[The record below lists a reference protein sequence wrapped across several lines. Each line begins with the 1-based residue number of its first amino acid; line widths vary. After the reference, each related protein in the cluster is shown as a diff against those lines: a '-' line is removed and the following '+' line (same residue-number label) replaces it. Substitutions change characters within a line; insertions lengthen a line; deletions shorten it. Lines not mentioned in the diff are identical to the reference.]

1 MTSKEIRK
9 IFLNYFSSKGHNIVP
24 SSSLVP
30 DKDPTLLF
38 VNAGMVQFKNT
49 FLGIEQRPYS
59 TATSCQK
66 CVRAGGKHND
76 LENVGKT
83 LRHHTFFEM
92 LGNFS
97 FGNYFKK
104 EAIAYAWEF
113 LKDVLELDEN
123 RMWITIYEKDEDAA
137 NIWKETGVREDRIV
151 RLGEK
156 DNFWSMGD
164 EGPCG
169 PCSEILYDMG
179 EGTGCGKP
187 SCKPGCDCDRYL
199 EIWNLVFM
207 EFDRSKDGAMTK
219 LPRPS
224 IDTGMGLE
232 RICSI
237 LQGKTGNYETDL
249 FQPVLGKIGDI
260 AGHTYGNDKN
270 TDIAMRVIADHVRG
284 ATFIINDG
292 VLPSKEGR
300 GYVLRRIIRR
310 ALRYGKRIGI
320 EKEFLYKVSAS
331 VVDIMEDVYP
341 EIKSN
346 HPYIVRVL
354 KGEEERFIET
364 LSIGLKIYEEIA
376 DEIKSKGK
384 YTLPGD
390 LVYKLYDT
398 HGFPLDI
405 TREMAEEDG
414 LSVDMKGFTEAL
426 EEQKQRSKSSSKI
439 KGEILDEGYAAI
451 LKADTKNIFVGY
463 EDLEAKST
471 ILKIVKGQ
479 GIVESLDKGEEG
491 RLFFDITPFY
501 ARSGGQV
508 EDGGIIET
516 PAGKAKV
523 INVEKI
529 KEDLFSHRV
538 TVEEGTLRT
547 GDKALS
553 SVDRKRR
560 KSVARNHTATHLL
573 QYALRQILG
582 THVKQ
587 SGSLVTQ
594 DRLRFDFT
602 HFQPISD
609 EEIAEVENIANKKI
623 MECIEVITDIKTR
636 DDAIREGATAL
647 FEEKYGETVRVVKI
661 DDFSKELCGGTHVKN
676 TGEIGSFSIISEGSL
691 ASGVRRIEAVTGEG
705 AVKLNR
711 ERKHIINSIAA
722 VSNIETSKVLER
734 VEAIIEDL
742 RNKEKEIENL
752 KNEII
757 TYRIDNALKKAIEKD
772 GVKIVSIFVENTKA
786 DDLRKMTDI
795 IRSKTKNCIALVGT
809 KDETKGMF
817 VVAVSK
823 EIQNSYNAGRIV
835 KKISEKYKGRGGGS
849 PQIAQG
855 GVPSE
860 VLTEAIKDIEIILNS
875 HL

>member
-9 IFLNYFSSKGHNIVP
+9 KFLDYFSSNGHTVVP

-49 FLGIEQRPYS
+49 FLGIEKRPYS
-59 TATSCQK
+59 TATTCQK

-97 FGNYFKK
+97 FGDYFKK

-113 LKDVLELDEN
+113 LKDVVRLDEN
-123 RMWITIYEKDEDAA
+123 RMWITVYEKDEDAEKL
-137 NIWKETGVREDRIV
+137 WKDIGVREDRIV

-169 PCSEILYDMG
+169 PCSEIIYDLG
-179 EGTGCGKP
+179 EGIGCGQP
-187 SCKPGCDCDRYL
+187 SCKVGCDCDRYL

-207 EFDRSKDGAMTK
+207 EFDRAKDGSLKK

-237 LQGKTGNYETDL
+237 LQGKIGNYETDL
-249 FQPVLGKIGDI
+249 FSPILAAIGDI
-260 AGHTYGNDKN
+260 AGCTYGNDAK
-270 TDIAMRVIADHVRG
+270 TDIAMRVIADHIRG

-292 VLPSKEGR
+292 VLPSKDGR

-310 ALRYGKRIGI
+310 ALRYGKKIGI
-320 EKEFLYKVSAS
+320 EKEYLYKLSS
-331 VVDIMEDVYP
+331 VIVDVMDDVYP

-364 LSIGLKIYEEIA
+364 LGIGMRVYEEIA
-376 DEIKSKGK
+376 DEIKSKGGH
-384 YTLPGD
+384 TIPGE

-405 TREMAEEDG
+405 TKEIAEEDG
-414 LSVDMKGFTEAL
+414 LSVDMPGFEQAL
-426 EEQKQRSKSSSKI
+426 GEQKQRSRTGSRI
-439 KGEILDEGYAAI
+439 KGETLDEGHAAI

-463 EDLEAKST
+463 EDLEADSM
-471 ILKIVKGQ
+471 ILNIVKDQ
-479 GIVESLDKGEEG
+479 GMVEELGEGEEG

-501 ARSGGQV
+501 AQSGGQV
-508 EDGGIIET
+508 EDEGIIET
-516 PAGKAKV
+516 PAGKARV

-538 TVEEGTLRT
+538 IVEKGVLKK
-547 GDKALS
+547 GDGARL
-553 SVDRKRR
+553 SVDKNRR

-573 QYALRQILG
+573 QYALRQVLG

-587 SGSLVTQ
+587 SGSLVEK

-602 HFQPISD
+602 HFQAISH
-609 EEIAEVENIANKKI
+609 EEIAQVEDIVNRKI
-623 MECIEVITDIKTR
+623 MGCTDVVTDIKTR
-636 DDAIREGATAL
+636 EDAIREGATAL
-647 FEEKYGETVRVVKI
+647 FEEKYGQNVRVVGI
-661 DDFSKELCGGTHVKN
+661 ADFSKELCGGTHARN
-676 TGEIGSFSIISEGSL
+676 TGEIGSFSIVSEGSL
-691 ASGVRRIEAVTGEG
+691 ASGVRRIEAVTGEA
-705 AVKLNR
+705 AVVFNR
-711 ERKHIINSIAA
+711 EKKQTINAIAL
-722 VSNIETSKVLER
+722 VSNIESAKVLEK
-734 VEAIIEDL
+734 VQGIMEEL
-742 RNKEKEIENL
+742 REKEKEIEKL

-757 TYRIDNALKKAIEKD
+757 IYRVDDALQHAYEKD
-772 GVKIVSIFVENTKA
+772 GVRIISIFTDNAKA

-795 IRSKTKNCIALVGT
+795 IRSKAKSCIALVGT
-809 KDETKGMF
+809 IDEAKGML

-823 EIQNSYNAGRIV
+823 DIQNTYSAGKIV
-835 KKISEKYKGRGGGS
+835 KKLAEKYNGKGGGG

-855 GVPSE
+855 GVPAE
-860 VLTEAIKDIEIILNS
+860 ALANAIKDIQTVLDS
-875 HL
+875 RT